1 MVNPTSC
8 SSSPPS
14 LLGTSAMA
22 AAASLSDSRPRNP
35 FRLPPPP
42 PTMPSGAAGELF
54 SIRTCF
60 KFLFAAIFRTRSF
73 LAGLLRGRGARC
85 SNHRLRP
92 SANSKWRRR
101 QPRRVVTSLRKAP
114 PTVARAAF
122 PATAPACCWTRGTG
136 TRMRCRARAWGGRV
150 RPWRVAAVG
159 RCCSLPAPASQ
170 AKLLQTARDR
180 SLRLQRQT
188 RTSGLR
194 CLRGSAAQ
202 KLPAS
207 SAPSQAD
214 PPARGAAPSATILG

>member
-1 MVNPTSC
+1 
-8 SSSPPS
+8 
-14 LLGTSAMA
+14 MA

-73 LAGLLRGRGARC
+73 LAGLLGGRGARF

-92 SANSKWRRR
+92 TANSKWRRR

-122 PATAPACCWTRGTG
+122 PATAPARCWARG
-136 TRMRCRARAWGGRV
+136 GGRRETGGRACVVV
-150 RPWRVAAVG
+150 RG
-159 RCCSLPAPASQ
+159 
-170 AKLLQTARDR
+170 
-180 SLRLQRQT
+180 
-188 RTSGLR
+188 
-194 CLRGSAAQ
+194 
-202 KLPAS
+202 
-207 SAPSQAD
+207 
-214 PPARGAAPSATILG
+214 RGAAESVHGGSLPSGGVVPFQLRHHKRTCFRPREIGLCVCRDRCVPAGCAA